1 MERYLAGFKTIATG
15 VVSIIV
21 YYLGGYDQI
30 LSLLVALILADLLTG
45 VVYAIIQK
53 KLSSTEL
60 RNGIM
65 RKLFV
70 FLAIFIAYKV
80 DLCIV
85 EINDAPITIGGM
97 SVSIR
102 TLFVVYSCLEE
113 GISLL
118 ENLANIG
125 VPFPRWLKDV
135 LIQVSD
141 CVNKSTPKEVL
152 SWIKTTLNI
161 DITKFTKNTDTT
173 ENGRDDDLN

>member
-1 MERYLAGFKTIATG
+1 MESYLAGFKVIATG

-21 YYLGGYDQI
+21 SCLGGYDQI

-45 VVYAIIQK
+45 VVYAIMQK
-53 KLSSTEL
+53 RLSSTEL

-80 DLCIV
+80 DLCII
-85 EINDAPITIGGM
+85 EINDAPITVGGT
-97 SVSIR
+97 VISIR
-102 TLFVVYSCLEE
+102 TLFVVYSCIEE

-125 VPFPRWLKDV
+125 VPIPRWLKDILV
-135 LIQVSD
+135 QVSD

-152 SWIKTTLNI
+152 AWIKKTFNI
-161 DITKFTKNTDTT
+161 KDKN
-173 ENGRDDDLN
+173 E